1 MLRSLYSLALSIL
14 SLSLYPLA
22 LYTYSRS
29 LCTLSLSLYSR
40 SLCTLSLSILSLSL
54 YPLALYTLALSIL
67 SRFLYSRALYTLSLS
82 ILSRSLYSLAFY
94 TLALSLYSRAQS
106 LYTLALAIGAL
117 GTDRAEVGRRSRQRA
132 RHRDRL
138 LRGHRGSAR
147 CRSGC
152 TRHRTASLACG
163 FISARGRG
171 VACGLPTRC
180 SARAGSCKL
189 LHELPEN
196 GARRHCL
203 HCGALD
209 GGIRSPGR
217 LQVRVQ
223 VERLV
228 GRDMGVR
235 CGGYSRNGR

>member
-1 MLRSLYSLALSIL
+1 MCAWCWGRCEGCAALSILSRSLYTLALSVPSRSLYILSLSLYPLALSIL

-22 LYTYSRS
+22 F
-29 LCTLSLSLYSR
+29 
-40 SLCTLSLSILSLSL
+40 
-54 YPLALYTLALSIL
+54 YTLALSVP
-67 SRFLYSRALYTLSLS
+67 SRSLYSRALYTLSLS